1 MGVTH
6 SPPKCFKLDSKPIRF
21 EYLKGHANYSVL
33 IRLGTGQRSGVVRPV
48 TKLFEERIQCPLGLG
63 SGGEKRNGG
72 VRRNFGGRIDRI
84 W

>member
-1 MGVTH
+1 M
-6 SPPKCFKLDSKPIRF
+6 
-21 EYLKGHANYSVL
+21 L

-72 VRRNFGGRIDRI
+72 VRRNFGGRMDRI